1 MPTGGALWID
11 ERSSCLSKEVKI
23 RFLRSDGKDFNIDG
37 TDWRILS
44 NGLEGFGT
52 YENDITLIDN
62 AVGDGGLIAS
72 DRIASKDRTIIAR
85 SRDPKWNETLRDKAL
100 SFFNSKFVF
109 SVYLTYQGKTR
120 WFEGKI
126 YKFDLPTENVHRHMT
141 MTITFLCPNPFLKSY
156 DNFGKNIA
164 SVMGMC
170 AFPYLCSVSPG
181 TPRGITGGRFN
192 FAQIIVL
199 ENDGDVETYC
209 QAVFTAKGEVV
220 NPKLTVNGKYVRVID
235 TMQLGDVIAID
246 FTKNPP
252 TVQKNGVNY
261 IGHCD
266 RTSAFDEMALRV
278 GDSEI
283 SFDAD
288 TGSNL
293 LDVSIYYNKLYG
305 AI

>member
-1 MPTGGALWID
+1 MD
-11 ERSSCLSKEVKI
+11 KEVKI
-23 RFLRSDGKDFNIDG
+23 RIVRSDKKEFNIDG
-37 TDWRILS
+37 TDWRIPS
-44 NGLEGFGT
+44 DGLEGFGT
-52 YENDITLIDN
+52 YENDITTVDN
-62 AVGDGGLIAS
+62 AVGDGGIITS
-72 DRIASKDRTIIAR
+72 DRIASKDRTITAV
-85 SRDPKWNETLRDKAL
+85 SRNPVLNDVLRRAAL
-100 SFFNSKFVF
+100 SFFNSKFTY
-109 SVYLTYQGKTR
+109 SIYLTYMGITR
-120 WFEGKI
+120 WCEGKI
-126 YKFDLPTENVHRHMT
+126 YKFELPNGNVNRTMT
-141 MTITFLCPNPFLKSY
+141 MTVTFLCPNPFMKSY

-170 AFPYLCSVSPG
+170 AFPYLCSITDG
-181 TPRGITGGRFN
+181 TPKEVTGGRFN
-192 FAQIIVL
+192 FAQVIVL
-199 ENDGDVETYC
+199 ENDGDVETFC
-209 QAVFTAKGEVV
+209 QAVFSAKGTVI
-220 NPKLTVNGKYVRVID
+220 NPKLTVNGNYVRIID
-235 TMQLGDVIAID
+235 TMELGDVIIID

-266 RTSAFDEMALRV
+266 RTSAFDDMALVV